1 MDEFGNLGYSLYGRF
16 PPGGYA
22 LIKLVTF
29 AFENDLSAGIYAAR
43 MLMLILFVGTV
54 VLAYWSLCRLTS
66 SKWVAVSA
74 TALAFSSAYFL
85 YFNDL
90 ISTEFGIDL
99 FGCMLVF
106 HGMTIFVMEG
116 RFRQL
121 VIKSCIALLLGWH
134 VLAVLVPFVALGLF
148 KKVFVDSAI
157 IRVHGGISKGFLS
170 KIRMGFTAAFTSRY
184 IVLGIIVASF
194 SILVLV
200 GNIGHQYYYHNIGN
214 DLNTKLGDLP
224 IFEAATRRLGTSA
237 DSQYTQTQ
245 IESTEWPSF
254 LRGQFVR
261 IGIMSIP
268 FALPGYSSVPSWW
281 EGNSPIGVSELQNL
295 LTGIVVVGICVVG
308 GFFARYRLLIMTAV
322 LAGFTWAIPW
332 RYNVV
337 FHRWEALYY
346 VGLPLVAF
354 ALIFTLVRKLSSELF
369 VGSISVITVLIFGF
383 SSFQMSSASDDS
395 RFSAEFHQTMMD
407 DFDII
412 RQFTKDSSVLVP
424 VTLGRSEEVIE
435 FSGSGYG
442 LFYYLSGSSIVFNG
456 PWCSADKVDFI
467 PDEVD
472 FIIQTRRDM
481 PGLLTPNNQMV
492 YLYDQYVYE
501 KEIDGFINDNE
512 ALYSFAGLEVYL
524 TGDRRL
530 LYIADRCVIDRL
542 LLKSQFFLDIIPV
555 VVSDLPAQRRSYGYD
570 RFDFYFDEHYVL
582 DTKRHILAFKLP
594 DYDILSIRAG
604 QLTSD
609 GDLIW
614 ESILSPSLGAITG

>member
-1 MDEFGNLGYSLYGRF
+1 
-16 PPGGYA
+16 
-22 LIKLVTF
+22 
-29 AFENDLSAGIYAAR
+29 
-43 MLMLILFVGTV
+43 MLILFVGTV

-66 SKWVAVSA
+66 SKWVALSA

-116 RFRQL
+116 QFRQL
-121 VIKSCIALLLGWH
+121 IIKSCIALLLGWH
-134 VLAVLVPFVALGLF
+134 VLAVLMPFIALGLF
-148 KKVFVDSAI
+148 KKIFLDSVV
-157 IRVHGGISKGFLS
+157 IRVHGGIFKGFLS
-170 KIRMGFTAAFTSRY
+170 KIRMGITAAFTSRY
-184 IVLGIIVASF
+184 TVLGIIVASF

-200 GNIGHQYYYHNIGN
+200 SNIGHQYYYHNIEN
-214 DLNTKLGDLP
+214 DLNTELGDLP
-224 IFEAATRRLGTSA
+224 IFEAATRRLGTSI

-245 IESTEWPSF
+245 IEITEWPSF
-254 LRGQFVR
+254 LRDQFIR

-268 FALPGYSSVPSWW
+268 FALPGYSSAPSWW
-281 EGNSPIGVSELQNL
+281 LGDSPIGVSELQNL
-295 LTGIVVVGICVVG
+295 LTGILVVSICVVG

-322 LAGFTWAIPW
+322 LAGFIWAIPW
-332 RYNVV
+332 RYNVA

-346 VGLPLVAF
+346 VGLPLVTF

-369 VGSISVITVLIFGF
+369 IGSISVVTVLIFGF
-383 SSFQMSSASDDS
+383 SSFQMSSVSDN
-395 RFSAEFHQTMMD
+395 RQFSAEFHQTMMD
-407 DFDII
+407 DFDVI

-424 VTLGRSEEVIE
+424 VSSGNEEVTE

-442 LFYYLSGSSIVFNG
+442 LFYYLSGSNIVFNA
-456 PWCSADKVDFI
+456 PWCHANKVDFI

-492 YLYDQYVYE
+492 YLYDQHVHE
-501 KEIDGFINDNE
+501 REINGFINDNE
-512 ALYSFAGLEVYL
+512 PLYSFAGLEVYL
-524 TGDRRL
+524 TGDGRL
-530 LYIADRCVIDRL
+530 FYIADRCDIQNL
-542 LLKSQFFLDIIPV
+542 LLESRFFLDITPV
-555 VVSDLPAQRRSYGYD
+555 LVSDLPAQRRSYGYD

-594 DYDILSIRAG
+594 NYDILTIRAG

-614 ESILSPSLGAITG
+614 ESILFGPEHAITG